1 MIYRERFIGPSGRVS
16 EVLNKKRR
24 LSLRMIRNLHDGL
37 GISYERLLA
46 G

>member
-1 MIYRERFIGPSGRVS
+1 MIYRGRFIGPSGQVS

-37 GISYERLLA
+37 GISYEILLA